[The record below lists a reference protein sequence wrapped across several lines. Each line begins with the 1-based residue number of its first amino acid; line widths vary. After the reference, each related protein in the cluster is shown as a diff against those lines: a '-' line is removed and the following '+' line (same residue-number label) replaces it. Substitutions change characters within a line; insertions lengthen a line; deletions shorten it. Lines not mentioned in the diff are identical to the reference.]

1 MIFFDFNLIYPIFD
15 VESIGDGPRGPRAH
29 LKDLDFGFARLRHPS
44 PVVWGTFARA
54 AEGPCAGGYE
64 PTNGQVG
71 RAAFIHRWERRRG
84 GKRARREAG
93 EAGGERAVWSSGGR
107 CRRDIC
113 FGFLSSWSCLWRS
126 GCASV
131 CMCVSVLASDSSSS
145 CIRDHNS
152 PSAAQPTDVDSKW
165 GCVCCKKQ

>member
-71 RAAFIHRWERRRG
+71 RAAFTHRWRG
-84 GKRARREAG
+84 GSDGEAGSGRGGQQGRREAS
-93 EAGGERAVWSSGGR
+93 ERFGHPGADAVA
-107 CRRDIC
+107 I
-113 FGFLSSWSCLWRS
+113 F
-126 GCASV
+126 
-131 CMCVSVLASDSSSS
+131 VSALY
-145 CIRDHNS
+145 
-152 PSAAQPTDVDSKW
+152 SARPRHDTHV
-165 GCVCCKKQ
+165 